1 MGFETISTRVEKD
14 LAYRFKRI
22 CEARKITPSS
32 KINEFIKDEL
42 AQGWPATVA
51 GKNIIEYDIETDSF
65 IWLIRV
71 DGEMDVEVAKNLHI
85 DFMQDLFE
93 TVAHAIETKNIQTN
107 HGHGNS
113 VGIPRKLVGGKK

>member
-1 MGFETISTRVEKD
+1 MGYETISTRVERD
-14 LAYRFKRI
+14 LASRFKRL
-22 CEARKITPSS
+22 CEAKKVTPSS

-51 GKNIIEYDIETDSF
+51 GKNVIEYDIETDSF
-65 IWLIRV
+65 TWLIRV
-71 DGEMDVEVAKNLHI
+71 DREKNIEVAKNLHI

-107 HGHGNS
+107 NEHGDS